1 MSWLMLPRIV
11 REITRNLF
19 PSFINNTLPAYSP
32 IRFGVVTENE
42 TPESIALNDFKKE
55 TFCTR

>member
-11 REITRNLF
+11 REMTRNLF

-32 IRFGVVTENE
+32 IRLGVVTENE
-42 TPESIALNDFKKE
+42 TPERIALNDFKND
-55 TFCTR
+55 TS